1 MAIKLVLSSEQI
13 SEKVFKGV
21 PRGYDPYEVDKYL
34 DTIILDYEKVENNYL
49 LAKEEMK
56 TLEDKVKQLEKENK
70 NLFIELE
77 KLKKK
82 YANIKPGDNV
92 TDENID
98 LIKRINTLERFLWRN
113 GFNPTTIKEHSIW
126 IIADVS

>member
-56 TLEDKVKQLEKENK
+56 TLEDKMKQLEKENK

-113 GFNPTTIKEHSIW
+113 GFNPTTIK
-126 IIADVS
+126 

>member
-1 MAIKLVLSSEQI
+1 MAIKLVLSSEEI
-13 SEKVFKGV
+13 SNKVFKGV

-34 DTIILDYEKVENNYL
+34 DEIILDYERVESNSL
-49 LAKEEMK
+49 LSKQEIK
-56 TLEDKVKQLEKENK
+56 TLETKIKNLEDENK
-70 NLFIELE
+70 RLYIEIE
-77 KLKKK
+77 RLKKK

-113 GFNPTTIKEHSIW
+113 GFNPTTIK
-126 IIADVS
+126 

>member
-1 MAIKLVLSSEQI
+1 
-13 SEKVFKGV
+13 
-21 PRGYDPYEVDKYL
+21 
-34 DTIILDYEKVENNYL
+34 
-49 LAKEEMK
+49 MK